1 MSDVS
6 SSSPSPSASSSS
18 PSPAPVDWKDQR
30 VKIAICTYRR
40 PDLLGRLLR
49 AVVDLH
55 DKAQT
60 TTLGVVVVDDSPDRE
75 GSPVVQSLQADTSLP
90 IEYIGL
96 GSQNIAQ
103 ARNTA
108 LEAALAGSDWVA
120 FLDDDCAPHL
130 DWLDRLFDVQHAHDA
145 DIVTSGVR
153 YVAPPSAPSW
163 LKEDHF
169 IEDFNPYV
177 DGDIPDHG
185 CMANVLL
192 RSSWFLEHADVR
204 FQRHLGE
211 TGGEDMLFLDNAAGA
226 GAVMRWSSSGL
237 VDEQLAAERLNLR
250 YMLYRALWY
259 GNNNVLVNVQAGWS
273 SRSRLLLRCGKRFLT
288 LIVTTLA
295 AIVRPKHFRW
305 RKRLAELLHIVGMA
319 SGLVG
324 VRLKHR

>member
-1 MSDVS
+1 MSGVT
-6 SSSPSPSASSSS
+6 SSPS
-18 PSPAPVDWKDQR
+18 SPAPIDWKDQHIR
-30 VKIAICTYRR
+30 VAICTYRR
-40 PDLLGRLLR
+40 PDLLARLLR
-49 AVVDLH
+49 AIVDLYDTSH
-55 DKAQT
+55 PKS
-60 TTLGVVVVDDSPDRE
+60 LGVVVVDDSPERE
-75 GSPVVQSLQADTSLP
+75 GGPVVQAVKAVSTLP

-130 DWLDRLFDVQHAHDA
+130 DWLDRLFDVQHGHEA

-153 YVAPPSAPSW
+153 YVAPASAPTW
-163 LKEDHF
+163 LKEDNF
-169 IEDFNPYV
+169 IEDFNPYG
-177 DGDIPDHG
+177 DGDVPDHG

-192 RSSWFLEHADVR
+192 RSSWFLEHSDVR

-211 TGGEDMLFLDNAAGA
+211 TGGEDMLFLDSAAGT

-237 VDEQLAAERLNLR
+237 VDEQLSEDRLSLK

-259 GNNNVLVNVQAGWS
+259 GNNNVLVNLQAGWS
-273 SRSRLLLRCGKRFLT
+273 SRSRLLLRCGKRFLL

-295 AIVRPKHFRW
+295 AIPRPKHFRW
-305 RKRLAELLHIVGMA
+305 RKRLAELLHIIGMA
-319 SGLVG
+319 SGLLG

>member
-1 MSDVS
+1 MSGAATT
-6 SSSPSPSASSSS
+6 SPP
-18 PSPAPVDWKDQR
+18 PIDWKSQR
-30 VKIAICTYRR
+30 VKVAICTYRR
-40 PDLLGRLLR
+40 PELLDRLLS
-49 AVVDLH
+49 ALVELFDAAGPSALS
-55 DKAQT
+55 
-60 TTLGVVVVDDSPDRE
+60 VVVVDDSPERE
-75 GSPVVQSLQADTSLP
+75 GGPVVQSIVARTTMG

-108 LEAALAGSDWVA
+108 LEAALAGSDWVV

-130 DWLDRLFDVQHAHDA
+130 DWLDRMFDVQRGHDA

-153 YVAPPSAPSW
+153 YVAPPSAPTW
-163 LKEDHF
+163 LKEDNF
-169 IEDFNPYV
+169 IEDFNPYG
-177 DGDIPDHG
+177 DGDVPDHG
-185 CMANVLL
+185 CMANVML

-204 FQRHLGE
+204 FKRHLGE

-237 VDEQLAAERLNLR
+237 VDEQLADERLNLR
-250 YMLYRALWY
+250 YMLYRSLWY
-259 GNNNVLVNVQAGWS
+259 GNNNVLVNLQAGWS
-273 SRSRLLLRCGKRFLT
+273 SRSRLVLRCGKRFVM

-295 AIVRPKHFRW
+295 TVVRPSHFRW

-319 SGLVG
+319 TGLVG